1 MTDTTGAGT
10 QVFFNPFEPSFRED
24 PYPFYRRILDEAPVH
39 RSLIG
44 GWVLARYADVNAVLR
59 DPRASTGSIMDPNQR
74 KALLEASG
82 MWEIW
87 MQSAVPEFMDNIVL
101 LKDQPDHTRIRSL
114 MSRIFTPRAI
124 EGLRPRIQQILDDL
138 LVDLDP
144 SDVDLIRDIAFPLPA
159 LVICEMLGLPTDE
172 REELKAWSAAA
183 ARLLDPIMDADVFNA
198 ADAGLKGFNEY
209 FTDLVARRR
218 STPGEGLLGDLIA
231 AEEDGR
237 GLSDLELLTNLVF
250 LFGAG
255 HETTQNLIGNA
266 ALALLRN
273 PDERAKLVADPGL
286 IKGAVEEFLRYDP
299 PVQVTGRSALE
310 PIDVGGITIEEG
322 ERVILL
328 LAAANRDGAQF
339 DDPDRLDVARPDV
352 HPVSFGG
359 GIHFCLGAA
368 LARVEGQVVLGTLV
382 ERYPQF
388 AQTGD
393 PGWRENFTLR
403 GLSKLPLS
411 LTG

>member
-1 MTDTTGAGT
+1 MTEAGT
-10 QVFFNPFEPSFRED
+10 QVFFNPFEPGFRED

-44 GWVLARYADVNAVLR
+44 GWVLARYNDVNAVLR

-82 MWEIW
+82 MWDVWQE
-87 MQSAVPEFMDNIVL
+87 SAVPEFMNNIVL

-114 MSRIFTPRAI
+114 MSRIFTPRSI
-124 EGLRPRIQQILDDL
+124 ENLRPRIQQILDDL
-138 LVDLDP
+138 LADLDP
-144 SDVDLIRDIAFPLPA
+144 TNIDLIGDIAFPLPA
-159 LVICEMLGLPTDE
+159 LVICEMLGIPAEE
-172 REELKAWSAAA
+172 RGELKEWSAAA
-183 ARLLDPIMDADVFNA
+183 ARLLDPIMDRGVFDA
-198 ADAGLKGFNEY
+198 ADAGLKGFHEY
-209 FTDLVARRR
+209 FTALVAERRAK
-218 STPGEGLLGDLIA
+218 PGPGLLGDLIA

-237 GLSDLELLTNLVF
+237 GLSDSELLTNLVF

-266 ALALLRN
+266 TWALLRN
-273 PDERAKLVADPGL
+273 PGERDKLVADPSL

-328 LAAANRDGAQF
+328 LAAANRDAEQF
-339 DDPDRLDVARPDV
+339 PDPDRLDVARPDV
-352 HPVSFGG
+352 HPLSFGG

-368 LARVEGQVVLGTLV
+368 LARVEGQVVLGTLI

-388 AQTGD
+388 AQTGE
-393 PGWRENFTLR
+393 PAWRENFTLR

-411 LTG
+411 LTA